1 MRAHTITIPRPAVLL
16 SLLAL
21 GALGLL
27 VGGGGGQSAAAI
39 PAATG
44 SQAVTTLE
52 TTITKAPSRPVLH
65 ARAATFEFTANQP
78 GATYECALRLS
89 QLKKSPGDPRPPLVK
104 PFAPCTSPLRVMN
117 KRPNGPGKN
126 KLQVRATVGGVTDAT
141 PARATWRTL
150 ASG

>member
-1 MRAHTITIPRPAVLL
+1 MRAHPITTPRTAVLL

-27 VGGGGGQSAAAI
+27 VVGGGGQSAEAS

-44 SQAVTTLE
+44 AQAITAPE
-52 TTITKAPSRPVLH
+52 TTITRRPGGPVLH
-65 ARAATFEFTANQP
+65 ARFATFEFTANQP
-78 GATYECALRLS
+78 GATFECALRLE
-89 QLKKSPGDPRPPLVK
+89 QRADRPDLVK
-104 PFAPCTSPLRVMN
+104 PFSPCTSPLRVRN
-117 KRPNGPGKN
+117 WRGPGKN

-150 ASG
+150 LSG

>member
-1 MRAHTITIPRPAVLL
+1 MRAHTITTPRPAVLL

-21 GALGLL
+21 GAFGLL

-44 SQAVTTLE
+44 SQAITTVE
-52 TTITKAPSRPVLH
+52 TTITQAPGRPVPGG
-65 ARAATFEFTANQP
+65 RGATFKFTANQP
-78 GATYECALRLS
+78 GATFECALRIRNS
-89 QLKKSPGDPRPPLVK
+89 TAHPRPDLVK
-104 PFAPCTSPLRVMN
+104 PFAPCTSPLRV
-117 KRPNGPGKN
+117 RAWPGSKS

-150 ASG
+150 VSG

>member
-1 MRAHTITIPRPAVLL
+1 MRTHTITTPRPAVLL

-21 GALGLL
+21 WALGLL
-27 VGGGGGQSAAAI
+27 VGGGAGQSTAAI
-39 PAATG
+39 PAATD

-52 TTITKAPSRPVLH
+52 TTITKAPRRPIFH
-65 ARAATFEFTANQP
+65 ARAATFEFTANQA
-78 GATYECALRLS
+78 GATFECALRLS
-89 QLKKSPGDPRPPLVK
+89 RGSPDHPRPDLVK

-150 ASG
+150 LSG

>member
-1 MRAHTITIPRPAVLL
+1 MRAHTITTPRPAVLL

-27 VGGGGGQSAAAI
+27 VGGGGGQPAAAS

-44 SQAVTTLE
+44 SQAITTLE
-52 TTITKAPSRPVLH
+52 TTITKAPSTVLH

-78 GATYECALRLS
+78 GATFECALRLERR
-89 QLKKSPGDPRPPLVK
+89 GDRPDLVK

>member
-1 MRAHTITIPRPAVLL
+1 MRAHTITTPRPAVLL

-27 VGGGGGQSAAAI
+27 VGGGAGRSAAAT

-44 SQAVTTLE
+44 TPTVTTVE
-52 TTITKAPSRPVLH
+52 TTITKAPRRPIFR

-78 GATYECALRLS
+78 GATFECALRLS
-89 QLKKSPGDPRPPLVK
+89 RGERGHPRPDLVK
-104 PFAPCTSPLRVMN
+104 PFAPCTSPFRVMN

-126 KLQVRATVGGVTDAT
+126 TLQVRATVGGVTDAT
-141 PARATWRTL
+141 PASAKWRTL
-150 ASG
+150 LSG

>member
-1 MRAHTITIPRPAVLL
+1 MRAHSITTPRPALLL

-21 GALGLL
+21 AALGLL

-44 SQAVTTLE
+44 SQAITTVE
-52 TTITKAPSRPVLH
+52 TTITQAPRRPIF
-65 ARAATFEFTANQP
+65 AGRAATFKFTANQP
-78 GATYECALRLS
+78 GATFECALRLE
-89 QLKKSPGDPRPPLVK
+89 QRGDRPDLVK
-104 PFAPCTSPLRVMN
+104 PFSPCTSPLRLRN
-117 KRPNGPGKN
+117 RGPGKN

-150 ASG
+150 VSG